1 MYLKWQSRPRKRI
14 GSPLLT
20 AVLVES
26 HRVGGKPRQRTV
38 AYLAGILEVRIGS
51 RHQRHHERFWNS
63 VDARLDEL
71 GLDPYVRANIE
82 TSVAARVTRVT
93 AENQAEFDAASA
105 RHSREISA
113 DLDRI

>member
-38 AYLAGILEVRIGS
+38 AYLAGIRDVRIGS
-51 RHQRHHERFWNS
+51 RHHRPRNEEAGGS
-63 VDARLDEL
+63 PPMDVPSLET
-71 GLDPYVRANIE
+71 GPVR
-82 TSVAARVTRVT
+82 SPR
-93 AENQAEFDAASA
+93 
-105 RHSREISA
+105 
-113 DLDRI
+113 